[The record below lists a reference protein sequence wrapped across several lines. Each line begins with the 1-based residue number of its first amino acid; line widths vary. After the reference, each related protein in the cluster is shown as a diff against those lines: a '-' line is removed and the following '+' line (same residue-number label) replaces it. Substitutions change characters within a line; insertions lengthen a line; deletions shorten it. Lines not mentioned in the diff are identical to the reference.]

1 MLEGL
6 SFGWRTA
13 VLTVAVAQLLIL
25 AGALARTLTNRTA
38 NRILAALLVVMALIV
53 TPWLIGFAGFYDKW
67 KWLTFAPFQITLAV
81 VPLGWLYLR
90 ALTAGELPA
99 GWTRHLL
106 PGAAQALYLA
116 ACFALPF
123 DAKMA
128 WADQSATAY
137 KLVGTAALLVQI
149 AVYGRDAARRLR
161 AWRALLSDH
170 VADTH
175 RFAARWLGAAMA
187 ALAGLFAVWSGTLL
201 WDLVQPLG
209 YRGLMGLYL
218 AIAAVSLYLGIEGWR
233 HAALPF
239 PRPSELG
246 LAPAPEPR
254 DWAALGR
261 DWAERVRREHWAR
274 DPDLTLE
281 RLARRLGTNTG
292 YLSRAI
298 NQGAG
303 VNFATFIGRQRAEA
317 VARRLDAGDSA
328 DLLTIALEEG
338 FGSKASFNR
347 AFAAALGEAP
357 SAYRRRV
364 SNPERKPELAN

>member
-13 VLTVAVAQLLIL
+13 VLTVAVVQLAILVLALALTLPNRSANRTL
-25 AGALARTLTNRTA
+25 AGLLAVLALM
-38 NRILAALLVVMALIV
+38 VM
-53 TPWLIGFAGFYDKW
+53 PWLIGFAGFYDKW
-67 KWLTFAPFQITLAV
+67 MWLSFAPFQITLAV
-81 VPLGWLYLR
+81 APLGWLYLT
-90 ALTAGELPA
+90 ALTEG
-99 GWTRHLL
+99 GWPPQGWRHLL
-106 PGAAQALYLA
+106 PAMVQALYLT

-128 WADQSATAY
+128 WDERSSGAY
-137 KLVGTAALLVQI
+137 QLITSLALLAQM
-149 AVYGRDAARRLR
+149 AWYGRASASRLAAYRQ
-161 AWRALLSDH
+161 ALPDH

-175 RFAARWLGAAMA
+175 RYAGRWLAGALA
-187 ALAGLFAVWSGTLL
+187 ALGLLFAVWAGYSL
-201 WDLVQPLG
+201 WDLVAPLG
-209 YRGLMGLYL
+209 YVNLMGLYL
-218 AIAAVSLYLGIEGWR
+218 AMAACALYLGIEGWR

-239 PRPSELG
+239 PRLAD
-246 LAPAPEPR
+246 LAPASTPDSK

-261 DWAERVRREHWAR
+261 EWAARVQAEGWAR
-274 DPDLTLE
+274 DPELTLA

-303 VNFATFIGRQRAEA
+303 SNFASFIAALRAEA
-317 VARRLDAGDSA
+317 VAERLRGGDPA

-347 AFAAALGEAP
+347 AFTAALGEAP

-364 SNPERKPELAN
+364 SKPKNQPELAN